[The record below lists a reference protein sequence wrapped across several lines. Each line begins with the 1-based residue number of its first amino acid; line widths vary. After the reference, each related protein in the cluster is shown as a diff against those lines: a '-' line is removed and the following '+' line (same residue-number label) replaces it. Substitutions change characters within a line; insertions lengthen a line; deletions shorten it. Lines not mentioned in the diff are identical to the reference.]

1 MATDKELWMNGNW
14 SRCPTTSLLYLLSI
28 KTLVEDDTN
37 RPYIHLKQNFHMKD
51 ILPPPNLSPPSHGW
65 RVYLGGNLGRVFA
78 NDKALWG
85 KVPGV

>member
-1 MATDKELWMNGNW
+1 MVIGHGALYTI
-14 SRCPTTSLLYLLSI
+14 SLLYLLSI

-37 RPYIHLKQNFHMKD
+37 RPYIHLKQSFHMKD
-51 ILPPPNLSPPSHGW
+51 ILPSPPHMAGGYT
-65 RVYLGGNLGRVFA
+65 YLRGNLGRVFA